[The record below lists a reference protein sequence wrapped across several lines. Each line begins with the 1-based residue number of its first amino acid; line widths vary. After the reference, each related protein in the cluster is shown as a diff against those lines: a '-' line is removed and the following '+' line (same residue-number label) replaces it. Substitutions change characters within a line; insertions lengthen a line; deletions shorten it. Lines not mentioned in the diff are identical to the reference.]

1 MQIHALDFDISF
13 EEEYA
18 LVGIHTALQD
28 YKLAYLLNKNLQ
40 IRFSK
45 AKEELKFE
53 KEKNKACFSLYNY
66 KERKCEFDWFLIS
79 NRFRIE
85 TETGTS
91 ELLLSS
97 EVITYLIPEKKK
109 VDFFLKIS
117 GDIQYEFVTKTVERI
132 KTIDQIVTA
141 YTIDKNSLKS
151 KDFLTF

>member
-13 EEEYA
+13 EEEYT
-18 LVGIHTALQD
+18 LVGIHTALED

-40 IRFSK
+40 TRFTKS
-45 AKEELKFE
+45 KEELMFE
-53 KEKNKACFSLYNY
+53 KEKNEASFSLYNY
-66 KERKCEFDWFLIS
+66 KEVKCEFDWFLIS
-79 NRFRIE
+79 NSFRIE
-85 TETGTS
+85 NESQNTA
-91 ELLLSS
+91 LLLSS

-117 GDIQYEFVTKTVERI
+117 GDLQYEFVIKTVEKI
-132 KTIDQIVTA
+132 KRIDQVVTA